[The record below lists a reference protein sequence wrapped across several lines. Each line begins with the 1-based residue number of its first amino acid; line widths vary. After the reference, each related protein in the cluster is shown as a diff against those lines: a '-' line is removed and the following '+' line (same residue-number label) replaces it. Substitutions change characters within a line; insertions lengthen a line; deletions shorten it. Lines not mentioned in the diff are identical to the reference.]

1 MPYIEPEAL
10 QEARRIDLL
19 TWLRMND
26 PDNLVHVSGNT
37 FCTAEHDSLK
47 ISNGKWYWFS
57 RGIGGVSALDY
68 LIKVKEIPLPQAVEM
83 IAGAGAVS
91 YKISYQRAEPKQ
103 PKKLLIPELE
113 RYPVRA
119 KNYLRSRGISQKVI
133 DYGFSHS
140 LIFETKDYHNVMFV
154 GYDREGRARYA
165 AMRGT
170 GSAYKGEVT
179 GSDKR
184 YSFSICPNEHPT
196 KLHLFEAAIDLLS
209 FATLEEM
216 DGRDWKQ
223 DALLSLAGVFAAKR
237 NDVVPVA
244 LQTFLDGHPEI
255 KTIHLHLDNDEV
267 GRKAAE
273 GIRKGLGDRY
283 QVLDE
288 PPESGKDVNE
298 HLMNRIRNTR
308 RKEVPER

>member
-10 QEARRIDLL
+10 QEARRVDLL
-19 TWLRMND
+19 TWLRFND
-26 PDNLVHVSGNT
+26 PGNLVHVSGNT
-37 FCTAEHDSLK
+37 FCTADHDSLK

-68 LIKVKEIPLPQAVEM
+68 LIRVKEIPLPQAVQM
-83 IAGAGAVS
+83 IAGTGAVS
-91 YKISYQRAEPKQ
+91 YEIPNRQPQTKQ
-103 PKKLLIPELE
+103 PKRLLIPELE

-119 KNYLRSRGISQKVI
+119 KNYLRSRGISQKII

-154 GYDREGRARYA
+154 GYDREGCARYA

-170 GSAYKGEVT
+170 LSGYKGEVT
-179 GSDKR
+179 GSDKH
-184 YSFSICPNEHPT
+184 YSFSICEGNNQQAV
-196 KLHLFEAAIDLLS
+196 HLFESAIDLLS

-216 DGRDWKQ
+216 DGRDWRK
-223 DALLSLAGVFAAKR
+223 DALLSLAGVFATKR
-237 NDVVPVA
+237 KDVVPVA
-244 LQTFLDGHPEI
+244 LQTFLDGHPDI
-255 KTIHLHLDNDEV
+255 RTVHLHLDNDEV
-267 GRKAAE
+267 GRGAAE
-273 GIRKGLGDRY
+273 GIMHGLKDKY
-283 QVLDE
+283 QILDE

-298 HLMNRIRNTR
+298 HLLNRIRNSR

>member
-1 MPYIEPEAL
+1 MPYIQPEAI
-10 QEARRIDLL
+10 QEARRMDAL
-19 TWLRMND
+19 TWLKENE
-26 PDNLVHVSGNT
+26 PWNLIRLSINNY
-37 FCTAEHDSLK
+37 CTAEHDSLK
-47 ISNGKWYWFS
+47 LSNGKWYWFS

-68 LIKVKEIPLPQAVEM
+68 LIRVKEIPLPQAVQM
-83 IAGAGAVS
+83 IAGAGAVGHEAP
-91 YKISYQRAEPKQ
+91 QRQILTERPRQ
-103 PKKLLIPELE
+103 LLIPELE

-119 KNYLRSRGISQKVI
+119 RNYLRSRGISRDVI

-140 LIFETKDYHNVMFV
+140 LIFETSEYHNVMFV

-170 GSAYKGEVT
+170 ISGYKGEVT
-179 GSDKR
+179 GSDKH
-184 YSFSICPNEHPT
+184 YSFSICDGEGHSAV
-196 KLHLFEAAIDLLS
+196 HLFEAAIDLLS
-209 FATLEEM
+209 YATLEEM

-223 DALLSLAGVFAAKR
+223 DALLSLAGVFSTKR
-237 NDVVPVA
+237 KDAVPVA
-244 LQTFLDGHPEI
+244 LQTFLEGHPAI

-267 GRKAAE
+267 GRGAAE
-273 GIRKGLGDRY
+273 GIMKGLGDKY

-308 RKEVPER
+308 RKEAPER